1 MVPILQNDDGDDDDE
16 DDDYAEDDDDY
27 DEDDDD
33 DDDDHDGAYKALRG
47 GCSGCSFLQ
56 RLNVACTANKMLSL
70 SCWVIF
76 IVIIVTGPRC

>member
-1 MVPILQNDDGDDDDE
+1 MMLIDGYDDDDE
-16 DDDYAEDDDDY
+16 DDDED
-27 DEDDDD
+27 DEDDDGED
-33 DDDDHDGAYKALRG
+33 DDTYKALRG